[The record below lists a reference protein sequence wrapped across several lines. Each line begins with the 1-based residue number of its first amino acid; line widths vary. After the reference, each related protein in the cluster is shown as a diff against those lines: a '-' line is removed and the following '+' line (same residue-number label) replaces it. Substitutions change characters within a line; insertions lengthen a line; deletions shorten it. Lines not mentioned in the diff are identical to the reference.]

1 MKDYRLYEVMDF
13 VEDGDFIRW
22 AYKNNAEDNLF
33 WNEWLSKNPEKL
45 LAVTEA
51 RSIVEASEIKSLPVP
66 AEEEID
72 EQVINVLNAIRV
84 EKKMTGHKSSGRKRW
99 LLAAACVMLLAGVYV
114 TAYYYNTK
122 SEVSD
127 SYTYKQQTGAK
138 KLIEQVNTSGKSLNI
153 SLPDGSTVVLSTN
166 SRISYAIGLNDSM
179 TRDVYLSGEA
189 FFEVKKNPQKPFR
202 VFTNE
207 IVTKVLG
214 TSFTVRSFER
224 DKTIKVIVRTGKVNV
239 YSQAN
244 KSSKNETANSRK
256 FEGIVLTPN
265 QQITYIK
272 QDKKFEKEL
281 LEKPQI
287 IAPEII
293 PQSMVFTDAKLLD
306 VLELL
311 KKAYGINIMYDAD
324 ILKGCTIT
332 ADLTDE
338 SLYRKL
344 DLICA
349 AIDARYEVIDSEI
362 FIEATACK

>member
-22 AYKNNAEDNLF
+22 VYKNNEEDNLF

-45 LAVTEA
+45 LTVTEA
-51 RSIVEASEIKSLPVP
+51 RSIVEASEIRPVPVP

-72 EQVINVLNAIRV
+72 EQVMNVLNAIRI
-84 EKKMTGHKSSGRKRW
+84 EKKITGHKNFGRKTW
-99 LLAAACVMLLAGVYV
+99 LLAAACVVLLAGVCV
-114 TAYYYNTK
+114 TGYYNTK
-122 SEVSD
+122 NEVFD
-127 SYTYKQQTGAK
+127 SYTYTQQTGAK

-239 YSQAN
+239 YSQTTKSN
-244 KSSKNETANSRK
+244 KKETANSRK
-256 FEGIVLTPN
+256 FEGIILTPN

-349 AIDARYEVIDSEI
+349 AIDAKYEVIDSEI

>member
-13 VEDGDFIRW
+13 VEDDDFVRW
-22 AYKNNAEDNLF
+22 VYKNNTGDNLF
-33 WNEWLSKNPEKL
+33 WNDWLSKNPEKL
-45 LAVTEA
+45 LTVTEA
-51 RSIVEASEIKSLPVP
+51 RSILEASEIKPVP
-66 AEEEID
+66 VPTEDEIE
-72 EQVINVLNAIRV
+72 EQVMNVLNVIRV
-84 EKKMTGHKSSGRKRW
+84 EKKMTGHKKNRGKTW
-99 LLAAACVMLLAGVYV
+99 LLAAACVVVLAGVCV
-114 TAYYYNTK
+114 TAYYFNAGNNMF
-122 SEVSD
+122 D

-138 KLIEQVNTSGKSLNI
+138 KLIEQVNTSGKALNI
-153 SLPDGSTVVLSTN
+153 SLPDGSTVALSTN
-166 SRISYAIGLNDSM
+166 SRISYAIGLNDSL

-214 TSFTVRSFER
+214 TSFTVRAFER

-244 KSSKNETANSRK
+244 KNSKKEVVDSRK

-272 QDKKFEKEL
+272 NDRKFEKEL

-311 KKAYGINIMYDAD
+311 KKAYGISIIYDAD

-349 AIDARYEVIDSEI
+349 AIDAKYEVIDSEI
-362 FIEATACK
+362 FIEATTCK